1 VNPVVPAAVFAA
13 LAVLVAAFQLALALG
28 APWGK
33 AAMGGRFPGVLPPPM
48 RVAAVIQ
55 ALILLALGALTLTR
69 AGVMLPGLYGVAR
82 TAIWLVVAF
91 NALALVLNSITPS
104 KIERM
109 IWAPVALA
117 MLVASLLV
125 ATS

>member
-1 VNPVVPAAVFAA
+1 MFAA
-13 LAVLVAAFQLALALG
+13 LVVLGAAFQLALALG

-48 RVAAVIQ
+48 RVAAVVQ
-55 ALILLALGALTLTR
+55 ALILFGLGALTLVC
-69 AGVMLPGLYGVAR
+69 AGVMLPALYNVAR
-82 TAIWLVVAF
+82 TAIWIVVSF
-91 NALALVLNSITPS
+91 SALALVLNSITPS

-109 IWAPVALA
+109 IWAPVAFGMLA
-117 MLVASLLV
+117 SSMLV